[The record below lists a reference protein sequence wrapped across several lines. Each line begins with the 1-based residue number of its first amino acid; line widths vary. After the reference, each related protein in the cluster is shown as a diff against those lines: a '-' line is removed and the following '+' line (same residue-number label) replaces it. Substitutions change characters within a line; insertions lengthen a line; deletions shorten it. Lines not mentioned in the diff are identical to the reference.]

1 MPSDIERGVGQ
12 KQAEDQFETEFGKIG
27 QELPIE
33 VRDSERG
40 ERDMVREAEKYYTW
54 DYSKWWSL
62 ERYPV
67 LSRRSGN
74 DSSSVLEKEKDNVIR
89 QHHASEDS
97 LWIGVYNENNQDL
110 ELDNFDVLNAIIV
123 RLLIEKDP
131 EYRAN
136 DDQIKRIRKKLPNL
150 SKVVYDD
157 KKINKKVLIGKKILR
172 DCVEDAI
179 FQETGLEEFGKDR
192 KMKALTVFV
201 LFGKRKQREQ
211 DL

>member
-1 MPSDIERGVGQ
+1 MPSDIERGIDQEPV
-12 KQAEDQFETEFGKIG
+12 EDQFETEFGKLG

-54 DYSKWWSL
+54 DYSKWSL

-89 QHHASEDS
+89 QHHASQDS
-97 LWIGVYNENNQDL
+97 LWIGVYNENNQ
-110 ELDNFDVLNAIIV
+110 ELKLDDFDVLDAIIV
-123 RLLIEKDP
+123 RLLIEKKPD
-131 EYRAN
+131 YRAN
-136 DDQIKRIRKKLPNL
+136 EGQFKRIKKRLLKL
-150 SKVVYDD
+150 SEVIYDD
-157 KKINKKVLIGKKILR
+157 KKKNKKIITGKKIMR
-172 DCVEDAI
+172 EDIGDAI
-179 FQETGLEEFGKDR
+179 YQETGLEEFGKE
-192 KMKALTVFV
+192 KEMKALTCDSELGQFRRQ
-201 LFGKRKQREQ
+201 KEQ